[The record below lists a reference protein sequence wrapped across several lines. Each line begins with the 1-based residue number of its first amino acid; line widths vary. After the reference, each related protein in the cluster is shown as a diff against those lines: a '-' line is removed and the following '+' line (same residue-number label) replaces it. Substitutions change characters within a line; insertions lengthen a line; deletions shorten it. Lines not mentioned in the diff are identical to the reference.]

1 MDVAVVGAGR
11 VGTALAVLLARAGHR
26 LVAVS
31 GRDATRARTE
41 KFLPGVTVIPAVEAV
56 KEAELVLIGV
66 PDDAIAETADGIAGA
81 VRKGAHVAHLSGSAP
96 LSELD
101 AVALAGARVLSLHP
115 LQTFPDVESGIARL
129 PESFVAVTAAED
141 DEYLLAERVVG
152 DIGARSFRLPDDRK
166 PLYHAAAVFCS
177 NYLAVTQRVAE
188 LLFTLAGLEEPVE
201 MFEPLARSTIENV
214 FELGPAAALTG
225 PAARGDAIT
234 IRRNLEGL
242 AAEAP
247 HSLPA
252 YVELARAAVHLAAA
266 EGTVTEEEMH
276 RVEGVLAEWK

>member
-56 KEAELVLIGV
+56 KDAELVLVGV
-66 PDDAIAETADGIAGA
+66 PDDAIAETADGIAEA
-81 VRKGAHVAHLSGSAP
+81 VRAGSHVAHLSGSAP
-96 LSELD
+96 LAELD
-101 AVALAGARVLSLHP
+101 PVALVGAKVLSLHP
-115 LQTFPDVESGIARL
+115 LQTFPEVEAVIARL
-129 PESFVAVTAAED
+129 PESSFAVTAVD
-141 DEYLLAERVVG
+141 DEEFVVAEGLVR

-177 NYLAVTQRVAE
+177 NYLTVTQRVAE
-188 LLFTLAGLEEPVE
+188 LLFTLAGLEDPVAT
-201 MFEPLARSTIENV
+201 FEPLARSTLDNV
-214 FELGPAAALTG
+214 FELGPANALTG
-225 PAARGDAIT
+225 PAARGDAGT
-234 IRRNLEGL
+234 IRRNLEAL
-242 AAEAP
+242 SSQAP
-247 HSLPA
+247 HSVPA
-252 YVELARAAVHLAAA
+252 YVEMARAAVHLAAA
-266 EGTVTEEEMH
+266 EGTVSEEDMG

>member
-56 KEAELVLIGV
+56 REAELVLIGV
-66 PDDAIAETADGIAGA
+66 PDDAIGEAATGIADA
-81 VRKGAHVAHLSGSAP
+81 LRPGAHVAHLSGSAP
-96 LSELD
+96 LSDLD

-115 LQTFPDVESGIARL
+115 LQTFPDVQAGIARL
-129 PESFVAVTAAED
+129 PQSFVAVTASED
-141 DEYLLAERVVG
+141 DEYLLAEGLVG
-152 DIGARSFRLPDDRK
+152 DIGARSFRVPDDRK

-177 NYLAVTQRVAE
+177 NYLTVTQRVAE
-188 LLFTLAGLEEPVE
+188 LLFTLAGVEDSVE
-201 MFEPLARSTIENV
+201 MFEPLARSTLDNV
-214 FELGPAAALTG
+214 FELGPANALTG
-225 PAARGDAIT
+225 PAARGDAGT
-234 IRRNLEGL
+234 IRRNLEAL
-242 AAEAP
+242 SAEAP
-247 HSLPA
+247 HSVPA

-266 EGTVTEEEMH
+266 EGTVTEEEM
-276 RVEGVLAEWK
+276 RNVEGVLAEWK

>member
-31 GRDATRARTE
+31 GRDATRSRTE
-41 KFLPGVTVIPAVEAV
+41 KFLPGVTIIPAMEAV
-56 KEAELVLIGV
+56 KEADLVLIGV
-66 PDDAIAETADGIAGA
+66 PDDAIAETAEGISGSVREGA
-81 VRKGAHVAHLSGSAP
+81 RVAHLSGSVP
-96 LSELD
+96 LSDLD
-101 AVALAGARVLSLHP
+101 PVTRAGAHAFSLHP
-115 LQTFPDVESGIARL
+115 LQTFPDVEAGIARL
-129 PESFVAVTAAED
+129 PQSFVAVTATD
-141 DEYLLAERVVG
+141 DQTYELGERLAG
-152 DIGARSFRLPDDRK
+152 DIGARPFRIPDERK

-188 LLFTLAGLEEPVE
+188 LLFTLAGLEDPVP

-225 PAARGDAIT
+225 PAARGDAGT
-234 IRRNLEGL
+234 IRRQLEAL
-242 AAEAP
+242 SAEAP

-252 YVELARAAVHLAAA
+252 YMELARAAVHLAAA
-266 EGTVTEEEMH
+266 EGNLTEGAME
-276 RVEGVLAEWK
+276 RVEEVLAEWK

>member
-56 KEAELVLIGV
+56 RDAELVLVGV
-66 PDDAIAETADGIAGA
+66 PDDAIAETAETIAGA
-81 VRKGAHVAHLSGSAP
+81 VREGSHVAHLSGSAP
-96 LSELD
+96 LSDLD
-101 AVALAGARVLSLHP
+101 PVVLAGSQALALHP
-115 LQTFPDVESGIARL
+115 MQTFPDVETGIARL
-129 PESFVAVTAAED
+129 PQSFFAVTAAED
-141 DEYLLAERVVG
+141 HGYELAERLVG
-152 DIGARSFRLPDDRK
+152 DVGGRSFRLPDDRK
-166 PLYHAAAVFCS
+166 ALYHAAAVFCS

-188 LLFTLAGLEEPVE
+188 LLFNLAGLEEPVP
-201 MFEPLARSTIENV
+201 MFEPLARSTLDNV

-225 PAARGDAIT
+225 PAARGDAGT
-234 IRRNLEGL
+234 IRRNLEAL
-242 AAEAP
+242 SSEAP
-247 HSLPA
+247 HSVPA

-266 EGTVTEEEMH
+266 EGTLTEEAMD
-276 RVEGVLAEWK
+276 RVEAVLAEWK